1 MDNQQQQQEALKADN
16 DSPPPSFI
24 QVVCKSS
31 GKIRRFAPG
40 TDAAFALNLIN
51 KRLLLHNP
59 PTNSTPPLASHIEA
73 VKLGFDSEEPVS
85 FGPTA
90 TLFNYGPPWIL
101 QTVVDTQSH
110 TPGPAKGEGAPKST
124 KHSQP
129 GKGSE
134 GYRSAKKTSQP
145 LGIWYISKILL
156 ALLMIFAIGATFTL
170 VLENLPALLLYI
182 NSNM

>member
-1 MDNQQQQQEALKADN
+1 MDKQEALKVDQ
-16 DSPPPSFI
+16 DSPQPSFVE
-24 QVVCKSS
+24 VVCKSS

-51 KRLLLHNP
+51 KKLLLDNP
-59 PTNSTPPLASHIEA
+59 PDNNNSTPPLASHIEA
-73 VKLGFDSEEPVS
+73 VKLGFDSEEPIS

-90 TLFNYGPPWIL
+90 TVFNYGSPWIL
-101 QTVVDTQSH
+101 QTVVDTQPQ
-110 TPGPAKGEGAPKST
+110 TPGLGKGEATHKPK
-124 KHSQP
+124 KHSQTA
-129 GKGSE
+129 KGSE

-145 LGIWYISKILL
+145 LGLWYIVKILL
-156 ALLMIFAIGATFTL
+156 ALLMIFVIGATFTL